1 MGFLTDVLKSTAS
14 MLQAV
19 HGDSNA
25 IVLTRVG
32 GSATPTDGMV
42 YREHSTW
49 RRKASGDR
57 EQVWTRKV
65 VLPPDV
71 ADVPVG
77 SVFTVDSTVYTVES
91 SSRSK
96 ANQSQTIIGNRNS
109 PTSVSRPNYYGR
121 R

>member
-1 MGFLTDVLKSTAS
+1 MGHLTDVLKASAST
-14 MLQAV
+14 LQAV
-19 HGDSNA
+19 HGESNA

-32 GSATPTDGMV
+32 GTATPTDGTV

-49 RRKASGDR
+49 RRKGGGDR
-57 EQVWTRKV
+57 EQVWTRRV
-65 VLPPDV
+65 VLPPEV

-77 SVFTVDSTVYTVES
+77 SVFTVDSTVYNVES

-96 ANQSQTIIGNRNS
+96 ANQSQTITGIRNS